1 MAETTGWT
9 MKHCNDHRA
18 RAGANSLL
26 WLLLAAL
33 GGCGGNGSSSGTTP
47 TPTPTPTP
55 STAQLTWVA
64 PTINTDGTPLTDL
77 AGYTISFGL
86 SPTSL
91 SQSLNV
97 TDPSATSY
105 TVTGLSPGTWYFEI
119 SAYSSAGTQSAPS
132 NTANKTIG

>member
-1 MAETTGWT
+1 
-9 MKHCNDHRA
+9 MKHCNDHRP
-18 RAGANSLL
+18 RAGTNSLL

-33 GGCGGNGSSSGTTP
+33 GGCQGEVQVHPNGSSSGTT
-47 TPTPTPTP
+47 TG
-55 STAQLTWVA
+55 TAQLTWVV

-91 SQSLNV
+91 SQSVNV

-105 TVTGLSPGTWYFEI
+105 TVIGLSPGTWYFEI

-132 NTANKTIG
+132 NTGNKTIG

>member
-1 MAETTGWT
+1 MAKTTGRT
-9 MKHCNDHRA
+9 MKRCNDRRA

-33 GGCGGNGSSSGTTP
+33 GGCQGEVQVHPNAGSTTTP
-47 TPTPTPTP
+47 G
-55 STAQLTWVA
+55 TAQLTWVA
-64 PTINTDGTPLTDL
+64 PTNNTDGTPLTDL

-91 SQSLNV
+91 SQSVNV
-97 TDPSATSY
+97 TDPSATTY

>member
-1 MAETTGWT
+1 MLRSSGGMRRRRRRRRRKWP
-9 MKHCNDHRA
+9 RPPSSLQA
-18 RAGANSLL
+18 RLP
-26 WLLLAAL
+26 AAVAQSS
-33 GGCGGNGSSSGTTP
+33 GGCQRGAD
-47 TPTPTPTP
+47 
-55 STAQLTWVA
+55 TAQLTWVV
-64 PTINTDGTPLTDL
+64 PTINTDGAPLTDL

-91 SQSLNV
+91 SQSVNV

-105 TVTGLSPGTWYFEI
+105 TVMGLSPGTWYFEI

>member
-1 MAETTGWT
+1 
-9 MKHCNDHRA
+9 MKRCNDHSE

-33 GGCGGNGSSSGTTP
+33 GGCQGEVQVQPNASSTSG
-47 TPTPTPTP
+47 
-55 STAQLTWVA
+55 TAQLTWVA

-91 SQSLNV
+91 SQSVNV
-97 TDPSATSY
+97 TDPSATTY
-105 TVTGLSPGTWYFEI
+105 TVTNLSPGTWYFEI

>member
-9 MKHCNDHRA
+9 MKRCNDHRA

-47 TPTPTPTP
+47 TPTPTP

-64 PTINTDGTPLTDL
+64 PTLNTDGTPLTDL
-77 AGYTISFGL
+77 SGYTISFGL

-91 SQSLNV
+91 SQSVNV

-132 NTANKTIG
+132 NTASKTIG